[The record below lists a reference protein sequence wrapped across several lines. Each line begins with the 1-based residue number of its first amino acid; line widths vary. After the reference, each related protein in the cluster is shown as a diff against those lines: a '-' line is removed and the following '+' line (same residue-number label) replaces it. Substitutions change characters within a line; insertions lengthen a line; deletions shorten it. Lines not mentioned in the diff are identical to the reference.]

1 MKKLLLLTLIFTLS
15 GCGHDVKSEDLQ
27 HLDGYW
33 EIAEVEMPDGQSR
46 EYKASTTVDYISLQ
60 GREGYRKKVQPSLSG
75 TYTTSDDAVKISI
88 SEKEGVFYIN
98 YREADNEW
106 SERILQLEASDL
118 EVINDEQ
125 VIYRYK
131 RYEPINIQK

>member
-1 MKKLLLLTLIFTLS
+1 MKKLLLLTLILTLS

-27 HLDGYW
+27 YLDGYW
-33 EIAEVEMPDGQSR
+33 EIAEVEMPDGQVR
-46 EYKASTTVDYISLQ
+46 EYKASTTVDYFSLE

-88 SEKEGVFYIN
+88 TEKEGVFYIN

-106 SERILQLEASDL
+106 SERILKLQASDL